1 MKKAYKFNIIN
12 SKTKEILDRCNDL
25 IESRLI
31 AHDYEKYDKIHAHV
45 IINPEYN
52 QEDNYY

>member
-1 MKKAYKFNIIN
+1 MKKYKYLIIN

-45 IINPEYN
+45 IIDFKYN
-52 QEDNYY
+52 QEK